1 MILYRTPLKSGLL
14 HCIKLLVS
22 IDLLYSRGL
31 ALQRSSLLLSLR
43 SDIANNQEGPS
54 EQRTEAILET
64 ESNNEF
70 TVKYVEKDPMTL
82 GSLLTSNFVEG
93 DCLRVDDL
101 SPDVSEDSDDSQQ
114 VPYLSEEDSG
124 DSFRVE
130 EDTDDTHRVEEC
142 DVESESES
150 DNVVV
155 DQATGERILKL
166 LVEPE
171 RGELNDDYKGIMRL
185 VKAEKTPLKY
195 MYKIIIDPLSGC
207 NTSKELELIDRLC
220 DVDIKVSSDVLSSP
234 AILCGGGGLS
244 ADDETTSSNASEE
257 KGSKKVAIAHSASAV
272 ASNEEHIIGDP
283 VLQKCRVKTPCRTRP
298 KRTEK
303 CPKQWQDYLW
313 FSDDKEGLPSYIS
326 VFHSHCGPPV
336 QVSSGPP
343 LAVIESGQSIFF

>member
-1 MILYRTPLKSGLL
+1 MEGASGKP
-14 HCIKLLVS
+14 CGV
-22 IDLLYSRGL
+22 
-31 ALQRSSLLLSLR
+31 
-43 SDIANNQEGPS
+43 
-54 EQRTEAILET
+54 EQHQVEECD
-64 ESNNEF
+64 ESA
-70 TVKYVEKDPMTL
+70 VIVA
-82 GSLLTSNFVEG
+82 
-93 DCLRVDDL
+93 
-101 SPDVSEDSDDSQQ
+101 
-114 VPYLSEEDSG
+114 LSEEDSG
-124 DSFRVE
+124 DSLQVE
-130 EDTDDTHRVEEC
+130 EDADDTHRVEEC

-207 NTSKELELIDRLC
+207 NTSKELELIN
-220 DVDIKVSSDVLSSP
+220 IKVRSDVLSSP
-234 AILCGGGGLS
+234 AILCGGGRLS

-283 VLQKCRVKTPCRTRP
+283 VLQKCRVKTPHRTRP

-303 CPKQWQDYLW
+303 CPKQWQDYLCC
-313 FSDDKEGLPSYIS
+313 SDDKEGLPSYIS
-326 VFHSHCGPPV
+326 VFPSYCGPPV
-336 QVSSGPP
+336 QVSSGPS
-343 LAVIESGQSIFF
+343 LAVIESFNECNPGKLPYY